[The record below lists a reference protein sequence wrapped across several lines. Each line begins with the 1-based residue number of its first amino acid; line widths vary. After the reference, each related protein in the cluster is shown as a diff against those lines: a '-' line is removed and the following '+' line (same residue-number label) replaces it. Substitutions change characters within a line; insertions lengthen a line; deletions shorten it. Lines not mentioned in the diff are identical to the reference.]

1 MCILHTSIIQ
11 IHVYD
16 SSLLMKIESDIVYTC
31 LCTIMLAGYMLIL
44 IDLSLSL
51 SLCYAEAYI
60 KAKHVS
66 LAYLRM
72 PCILYYEGM
81 EAVY

>member
-51 SLCYAEAYI
+51 CVMQRNI
-60 KAKHVS
+60 KAKHVYITYVS
-66 LAYLRM
+66 SYA
-72 PCILYYEGM
+72 LYT
-81 EAVY
+81 VL